1 MIGMVFGDHL
11 KNNLLLIS
19 FAGSAFLLLC
29 DVLARIV
36 IAPYEMPVSVVAGV
50 LGGCCFLILL
60 LGRKFQ

>member
-1 MIGMVFGDHL
+1 L

-60 LGRKFQ
+60 LGRKFR